1 MQERVIDIPT
11 RDGQMNSWVF
21 HPDKPGPHPVV
32 ILYMDSVGIREELC
46 DMARRIATVGYYVLM
61 PNLYYRM
68 VRSVDLDADRLSDP
82 AYAEKRELMWTLNRA
97 LSNCSILGPQTAEAC
112 DRLLSRLKVGQRPH
126 LQVEEPIQ
134 EGAKTRDLAH
144 PASPPLKQRG
154 PITELPRSG
163 VEPLQVPA
171 RFVCVRVTSDSLKPT
186 GDRARLVSG
195 DVRKVK
201 ASSRQ
206 AL

>member
-1 MQERVIDIPT
+1 MPRSDDAELSQNPGALFV
-11 RDGQMNSWVF
+11 RDALGQQSLECV
-21 HPDKPGPHPVV
+21 PRCRPIAEP
-32 ILYMDSVGIREELC
+32 RE
-46 DMARRIATVGYYVLM
+46 D
-61 PNLYYRM
+61 
-68 VRSVDLDADRLSDP
+68 
-82 AYAEKRELMWTLNRA
+82 LNRA
-97 LSNCSILGPQTAEAC
+97 LSNCSILGLQTAEAC